1 MALLPSK
8 ELLNGTKNP
17 ETTTGEFRVAIGHMR
32 DYLFELLGEN
42 SAEKE
47 KARAALGAVSASDI
61 QRLRHTSAIAA
72 GTADALTAV
81 FEPAVKQLTR
91 ATSLTVCA
99 QFQNETQAPT
109 FKADETSALP
119 IVKGTGQPLEKGD
132 IKGAGHWLDLR
143 YDESINKWIL
153 MNPANGIV
161 TNGIACAEAGGTADA
176 ITARFNPPVIE
187 LKNGL
192 KVSVQALAAN
202 TGTEPYFQIE
212 NFDAFPIVKGVNQ
225 TLIAGDIAGAGH
237 WLDLQYNGKL
247 NKWVLQNPASG
258 VLCPSGVPVGAVSYF
273 AMQTP
278 PPGYLKADGSVVL
291 RAAYP
296 DLFAAIG
303 TAFGEG
309 DGTTTFNLPDL
320 MGRFAQ
326 GSASPGQRIEAGIP
340 DITGDAMFDP
350 TFLGFSNSSGAFKSI
365 KPANIYVAGK
375 VISSGYSQ
383 LGFSASASNPIYG
396 ASNTVQPPALTLL
409 PCIKAFDAVL
419 NVAEINAHAQAN
431 KVSIKANSE
440 EIEPFPS
447 KASVSFDAS
456 SGIVVIK
463 NVRNVQEV
471 VRVEKGVYD
480 VIFDNPMN
488 VDTLTVTASSS
499 ALLTSVN
506 RESLTGAYYPPTK
519 ERIRV
524 VTGSGFPPEAEDAA
538 DINVII
544 LG

>member
-8 ELLNGTKNP
+8 ELLDGTKSP

-32 DYLFELLGEN
+32 DYLFELLGQN

-47 KARAALGAVSASDI
+47 EARAALGAVSASDI

-119 IVKGTGQPLEKGD
+119 IVKGCGQPLEKGD

-153 MNPANGIV
+153 MNPATGIV

-309 DGTTTFNLPDL
+309 DGSSTFNLPDL
-320 MGRFAQ
+320 MGKFAQ
-326 GSASPGQRIEAGIP
+326 GSTEPGNEIEAGIP
-340 DITGDAMFDP
+340 DITAETHNGVVHIN
-350 TFLGFSNSSGAFKSI
+350 GFSGAFY
-365 KPANIYVAGK
+365 NAG
-375 VISSGYSQ
+375 GYNNLPNGDNGVGCR
-383 LGFSASASNPIYG
+383 LGFKASLANPVYG
-396 ASNTVQPPALTLL
+396 KSTTVQPPALTLL
-409 PCIKAFDAVL
+409 PCIKAFDAVS
-419 NVAEINAHAQAN
+419 NFTEINTPELAN
-431 KVSIKANSE
+431 EVIASIDRVD
-440 EIEPFPS
+440 IEPFPS
-447 KASVSFDAS
+447 KAWVNFDAS

-463 NVRNVQEV
+463 NARNVQDV
-471 VRVEKGVYD
+471 VRV
-480 VIFDNPMN
+480 
-488 VDTLTVTASSS
+488 
-499 ALLTSVN
+499 
-506 RESLTGAYYPPTK
+506 
-519 ERIRV
+519 
-524 VTGSGFPPEAEDAA
+524 
-538 DINVII
+538 
-544 LG
+544 